1 MPDDLPLPEEK
12 ETILDQKQHQYPWFT
27 RREFLGSSAAAMAGA
42 YGLGLGLSEAAIP
55 YEYDG
60 SKFLLKAAEPN
71 AKRGGK
77 MRYGVLNAPAHFD
90 VHQSGTVSN
99 MGTQGVMYDNLIR
112 RNPIDS
118 GQTII
123 PDLAHSWEIAKDGK
137 TYTFFLR
144 KGVTFHD
151 GAELTSEDVK
161 ATFDRIRQPPKGV
174 SIPRT
179 PLFATVSEIAT
190 PDKHTVQFKL
200 SEPRPV
206 NFIMGAIASGWN
218 IIVRKKTLEDNKYNL
233 RSIPN
238 YPGTG
243 PFQHVERVDKEVWRF
258 KRNENYWNE
267 NLPYLDELEMYHLP
281 PFSAELGAAL
291 LGGKL
296 DYARLLDPVSAKKV
310 NETEGMS
317 STDFFQSV
325 IQAVWVNNDKPPF
338 NDPRVRRAMHLVID
352 KAIMVETVQD
362 VAPMMVGGFIYP
374 FSDFATPKEDLI
386 KRVGYQADP
395 TAAIKEAKQLMAAA
409 GHADGIKDVDFM
421 VRDARTFSLW
431 SQAIQAMLKEILNI
445 ESKLRTVQVSVWFD
459 EALAGNFNL
468 TISAIVSTLI
478 DPSDYF
484 NAWYG
489 KDGPQN
495 YSRWNNVPYQELV
508 KKIDRELD
516 NAERL
521 KLIRQAEDIMEQD
534 PPLLPVAWEKIY
546 DGWFDYV
553 KGHNPA
559 NYFGIYDVVR
569 MDTFWLDK

>member
-1 MPDDLPLPEEK
+1 MQR
-12 ETILDQKQHQYPWFT
+12 LDPWLS
-27 RREFLGSSAAAMAGA
+27 RRGFLGSTAAAMAGA
-42 YGLGLGLSEAAIP
+42 YGLSVGLSEAAIP
-55 YEYDG
+55 NEYDG
-60 SKFLLKAAEPN
+60 SKFQLKAAEPN
-71 AKRGGK
+71 PKRGGVL
-77 MRYGVLNAPAHFD
+77 RYGVLSAPAHFD

-99 MGTQGVMYDNLIR
+99 MGSQGTMYDNLIR
-112 RNPIDS
+112 RDPRDS

-123 PDLAHSWEIAKDGK
+123 PDLAHSWDIAKDGK

-144 KGVTFHD
+144 KGVKFHD
-151 GAELTSEDVK
+151 GADLTAEDVK
-161 ATFDRIRQPPKGV
+161 ATFDRIVKPPEGV

-179 PLFATVSEIAT
+179 PLFATVSEINAR
-190 PDKHTVQFKL
+190 DKHTVEFKL

-218 IIVRKKTLEDNKYNL
+218 IIVRKKTLEDHNYSL
-233 RSIPN
+233 RDIKD

-243 PFQHVERVDKEVWRF
+243 PFKHNKRVDKEVWILD
-258 KRNENYWNE
+258 RNKDYWNPE
-267 NLPYLDELEMYHLP
+267 LPYVDRLELYHLP

-317 STDFFQSV
+317 STDFYQSV
-325 IQAVWVNNDKPPF
+325 IQAVWVNNDKEPF
-338 NDPRVRRAMHLVID
+338 NDPRVRRAMHLVLD
-352 KAIMVETVQD
+352 KAVLVETVKD

-374 FSDFATPKEDLI
+374 FSEFATPTDELA
-386 KRVGYQADP
+386 KRPGYQADP
-395 TAAIKEAKQLMAAA
+395 TAAIKEAQELMAAA
-409 GHADGIKDVDFM
+409 GYANGIKNVDFM

-431 SQAIQAMLKEILNI
+431 SQAIQAMLREILKI

-495 YSRWNNVPYQELV
+495 YSRWANPTFQALV
-508 KKIDRELD
+508 QQIDRELD
-516 NAERL
+516 DQKRL
-521 KLIRQAEDIMEQD
+521 ELIRQAEHIMEQD

-553 KGHNPA
+553 KGHNPQ

>member
-1 MPDDLPLPEEK
+1 MQR
-12 ETILDQKQHQYPWFT
+12 LDPWLS
-27 RREFLGSSAAAMAGA
+27 RRGFLGSTAAAMAGA
-42 YGLGLGLSEAAIP
+42 YGLSVGLSEAAIP
-55 YEYDG
+55 NEYDG
-60 SKFLLKAAEPN
+60 SKFQLKAAEPN
-71 AKRGGK
+71 PKRGGVL
-77 MRYGVLNAPAHFD
+77 RYGVLSAPAHFD

-99 MGTQGVMYDNLIR
+99 MGSQGTMYDNLIR
-112 RNPIDS
+112 RDPRDS

-144 KGVTFHD
+144 QGVTFHD
-151 GAELTSEDVK
+151 GAELTAEDVK
-161 ATFDRIRQPPKGV
+161 ATFDRIVKPPEGV

-179 PLFATVSEIAT
+179 PLFATVSEINAR
-190 PDKHTVQFKL
+190 DQHTVEFKL

-218 IIVRKKTLEDNKYNL
+218 FIVRKKTLEDNNYNL
-233 RSIPN
+233 RDIKDF
-238 YPGTG
+238 PGTG
-243 PFQHVERVDKEVWRF
+243 PFRHNKRVDKEIWILD
-258 KRNENYWNE
+258 RNKDYWNPE
-267 NLPYLDELEMYHLP
+267 LPYVDRVEVYHLP

-317 STDFFQSV
+317 STDFYQSV
-325 IQAVWVNNDKPPF
+325 IQAVWVNNDKEPF
-338 NDPRVRRAMHLVID
+338 NDPRVRRAMHLVLD
-352 KAIMVETVQD
+352 KAVLVETVKD

-374 FSDFATPKEDLI
+374 FSDFATPMDDLA
-386 KRVGYQADP
+386 KRPGYQADP
-395 TAAIKEAKQLMAAA
+395 TAAIKEAQELMAAA
-409 GHADGIKDVDFM
+409 GYADGIKNVDFM

-431 SQAIQAMLKEILNI
+431 SQAIQAMLREILKI
-445 ESKLRTVQVSVWFD
+445 ESKLRTVQISVWFD

-495 YSRWNNVPYQELV
+495 YSRWDNPTFQALV
-508 KKIDRELD
+508 QQIDRELD
-516 NAERL
+516 DQKRL
-521 KLIRQAEDIMEQD
+521 ELIRQAEHIMEQD

-553 KGHNPA
+553 KGHNPQ

>member
-1 MPDDLPLPEEK
+1 MQR
-12 ETILDQKQHQYPWFT
+12 LDPWLS
-27 RREFLGSSAAAMAGA
+27 RRGFLGSTAAAMAGA
-42 YGLGLGLSEAAIP
+42 YGLSVGLSEAAIP
-55 YEYDG
+55 HEYDG
-60 SKFLLKAAEPN
+60 SKFQLKAAEPN
-71 AKRGGK
+71 PKRGGVL
-77 MRYGVLNAPAHFD
+77 RYGVLSAPAHFD

-99 MGTQGVMYDNLIR
+99 MGSQGTMYDNLIR
-112 RNPIDS
+112 RDPRDS

-151 GAELTSEDVK
+151 GADLTAEDVK
-161 ATFDRIRQPPKGV
+161 ATFDRIVKPPNGI

-179 PLFATVSEIAT
+179 PLFATVSEINAR
-190 PDKHTVQFKL
+190 DQHTVEFKL

-218 IIVRKKTLEDNKYNL
+218 IIVRKKTLEDNNYSL
-233 RSIPN
+233 RDIKD

-243 PFQHVERVDKEVWRF
+243 PFKHNKRVDKEIWILD
-258 KRNENYWNE
+258 RNKDYWNPE
-267 NLPYLDELEMYHLP
+267 LPYVDRLELYHLP

-317 STDFFQSV
+317 STDFYQSV
-325 IQAVWVNNDKPPF
+325 IQAVWVNNDKEPF
-338 NDPRVRRAMHLVID
+338 NDPRVRRAMHLVLD
-352 KAIMVETVQD
+352 KAVLVETVKD

-374 FSDFATPKEDLI
+374 FSDFATPMDELA
-386 KRVGYQADP
+386 KRPGYQADP
-395 TAAIKEAKQLMAAA
+395 TAAIKEAQELMAAA
-409 GHADGIKDVDFM
+409 GYADGIKNVDFM

-431 SQAIQAMLKEILNI
+431 SQAIQAMLREILKI

-495 YSRWNNVPYQELV
+495 YSRWNNPTFQALV
-508 KKIDRELD
+508 QQIDRELD
-516 NAERL
+516 DQKRL
-521 KLIRQAEDIMEQD
+521 ELIRQAEHIMEQD

-553 KGHNPA
+553 KGHNPQ